1 MKIEI
6 GLGGVLNIPGDSGY
20 GREKVVKCREDL
32 NMILPGCCF
41 DYLEGIPDSEDLAH
55 WAEDMG
61 FPYRVFTALYVPGG
75 FGGHPDGLEVLKKN
89 LEICERYSTITTL
102 NMQVLGSSESPS
114 MEELYDFYEKAD
126 AMAGAQGVLLTT
138 ETHIDR
144 FTYDPSYAL
153 VVQEY
158 LQRESGGDLG
168 LNIWADFSHYVHQ
181 MENEACM
188 KAHPAFTVDHK
199 PGRAGFE
206 AVVDELIRSGLIV
219 GGHLRCA
226 APNSLGREKGAI
238 QYPIVA
244 PSSDPY
250 SDATDELI
258 HHGTWREERTHT
270 WKNLYRSLFVHAGKS
285 ASDGTL
291 RFSSEFIRCEDEY
304 NMDGYTNY
312 WQNLNVIAWAKSA
325 LNDVN
330 KSCV

>member
-6 GLGGVLNIPGDSGY
+6 GLGGVLNIPGDSEY
-20 GREKVVKCREDL
+20 GRKKIIKCREDL
-32 NMILPGCCF
+32 NRIRTGCCF
-41 DYLEGIPDSEDLAH
+41 DYLEGIPASDDQAR

-75 FGGHPDGLEVLKKN
+75 GDGHPDGLEELKQN
-89 LEICERYSTITTL
+89 LEICSRYPTINTL
-102 NMQVLGSSESPS
+102 NMQVFGSSESPS
-114 MEELYDFYEKAD
+114 MEELYDFYEKAE

-153 VVQEY
+153 AVHEY
-158 LQRESGGDLG
+158 LQRTSGGNLG

-188 KAHPAFTVDHK
+188 KAHPAFAVDHK

-206 AVVDELIRSGLIV
+206 AVVNELVQSDLIV

-226 APNSLGREKGAI
+226 APSPLGRKKGAI

-250 SDATDELI
+250 ADATDELV
-258 HHGTWREERTHT
+258 HHGTWSEERTHV
-270 WKNLYRSLFVHAGKS
+270 WKNLYRSLFMRAGKS
-285 ASDGTL
+285 ARDGTL

-304 NMDGYTNY
+304 NMDEYTNY
-312 WQNLNVIAWAKSA
+312 WQNLNSIAWAKSV
-325 LNDVN
+325 LDGIEN
-330 KSCV
+330 